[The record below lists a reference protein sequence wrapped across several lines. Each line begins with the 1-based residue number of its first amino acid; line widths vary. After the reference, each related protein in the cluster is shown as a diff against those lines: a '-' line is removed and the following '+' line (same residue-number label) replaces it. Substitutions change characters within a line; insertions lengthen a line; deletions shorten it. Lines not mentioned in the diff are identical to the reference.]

1 MSYSA
6 SHLTKNFTRSDA
18 VYDED
23 YSRGRKDNTAQNLN
37 VFRKMALN
45 LLRFADFS
53 HITTKKLSFN
63 NAFFC
68 MRPFAVSVSP
78 NGLQVLGDI
87 VVPFEQIG
95 HLPVVAHQ
103 VIAKVY
109 RTAAHF
115 KGVD

>member
-1 MSYSA
+1 ME
-6 SHLTKNFTRSDA
+6 FTHPLLNKR
-18 VYDED
+18 VF
-23 YSRGRKDNTAQNLN
+23 RQNLHYSPPA
-37 VFRKMALN
+37 FGR
-45 LLRFADFS
+45 
-53 HITTKKLSFN
+53 
-63 NAFFC
+63 AFFSKC
-68 MRPFAVSVSP
+68 AALEPTETNASLRADISS

>member
-1 MSYSA
+1 ME
-6 SHLTKNFTRSDA
+6 FTHPLLNKR
-18 VYDED
+18 VF
-23 YSRGRKDNTAQNLN
+23 RQNLHYARPKSGGL
-37 VFRKMALN
+37 F
-45 LLRFADFS
+45 FS
-53 HITTKKLSFN
+53 
-63 NAFFC
+63 
-68 MRPFAVSVSP
+68 PFDTPFLHATLAVSVSP

-109 RTAAHF
+109 RASAHF